1 MILTI
6 CYPVIPTFTFLSV
19 AYVRGS
25 RPDPEVVEKI
35 TVTGGAESGNQRSHK
50 KNPKNYSQLIHWAR
64 MAPIIEGGI
73 EAPIQFLLQVL
84 FTLCFVI
91 LKKDNFR

>member
-19 AYVRGS
+19 VYVRGS
-25 RPDPEVVEKI
+25 RPDPEIVKKI
-35 TVTGGAESGNQRSHK
+35 TVTVVAKSGNQRSHK

-73 EAPIQFLLQVL
+73 EAPIQFLLQVM
-84 FTLCFVI
+84 FTFCLVQ
-91 LKKDNFR
+91 